1 MSGNLTRKDI
11 AHKLQAHVG
20 TFAEAR
26 RFTSVFFDTLSDAIA
41 AHDKIKIHNFG
52 VFRCIQ
58 KKARMGRNPKTKKA
72 AAISARR
79 VVNFTASHILKKRLS
94 GNGRKQ

>member
-1 MSGNLTRKDI
+1 MSDNLTRKGI
-11 AHKLQAHVG
+11 AQKLQAHVG

-26 RFTSVFFDTLSDAIA
+26 RFTSVFFDTLSEAIA

-52 VFRCIQ
+52 VFRCVQ
-58 KKARMGRNPKTKKA
+58 KKARMGRNPKTQKA

-79 VVNFTASHILKKRLS
+79 VVHFTASYVLKKRLS
-94 GNGRKQ
+94 GDGREQ